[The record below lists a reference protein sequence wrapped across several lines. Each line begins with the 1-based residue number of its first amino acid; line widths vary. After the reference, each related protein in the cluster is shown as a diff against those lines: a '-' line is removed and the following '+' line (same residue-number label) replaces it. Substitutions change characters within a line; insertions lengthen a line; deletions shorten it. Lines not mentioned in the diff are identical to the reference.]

1 MSTIPS
7 FELNDGNRILQL
19 GFGVAQIPLRE
30 TAESVLTAL
39 EVGYRHLDTAHMYL
53 NERGVGEALQASAV
67 PRAELFLTG
76 KLDNPHHRPDDA
88 RRAFEETLSDLG
100 VEYLDLYLIH
110 WPLPTLYDGDF
121 VSTWK
126 TLEEFKEDGRA
137 RSIGVSNF
145 QIDHL
150 RRLARETETVPAVNQ
165 IEMHPYLFNEAVRVY
180 GAEHRTAT
188 AAWSPLGRGAV
199 LGDSTIGAIGQK
211 YGKSIAQVILRW
223 HIQLGNIVV
232 PKSATPSRMREN
244 FEVFDFELAPEDMD
258 AITALDRGEEGRT
271 GPHPDTF
278 ATLVVN
284 QPAT

>member
-1 MSTIPS
+1 MSAIPS
-7 FELNDGNRILQL
+7 LELNDGNRILQL
-19 GFGVAQIPLRE
+19 GFGVARIPLRE

-39 EVGYRHLDTAHMYL
+39 EVGYRHFDTAHMYL
-53 NERGVGEALQASAV
+53 NESGVGEGLRASGV
-67 PRAELFLTG
+67 PRSEVFVTG
-76 KLDNPHHRPDDA
+76 KLDNLYHRPDDA
-88 RRAFEETLSDLG
+88 RRAFDSTLSELG
-100 VEYLDLYLIH
+100 FEYLDLYLIH

-126 TLEEFKEDGRA
+126 TLEEFKRDGRA

-145 QIDHL
+145 QVEHL

-165 IEMHPYLFNEAVRVY
+165 IEMHPYLLNDEVRSY
-180 GAEHRTAT
+180 GVEHGISTE
-188 AAWSPLGRGAV
+188 AWSPLGRGAV
-199 LGDSTIGAIGQK
+199 LGDSTIGDIGQK

-232 PKSATPSRMREN
+232 PKSATPARIREN
-244 FEVFDFELAPEDMD
+244 FEIFNFQLAPDDID
-258 AITALDRGEEGRT
+258 AITALDRGENGRT

-284 QPAT
+284 HPAT

>member
-1 MSTIPS
+1 MSTSPS
-7 FELNDGNRILQL
+7 LELNDGHRILQL

-39 EVGYRHLDTAHMYL
+39 EAGYRHFDTAHMYL
-53 NERGVGEALQASAV
+53 NERGVGEGLRASGL
-67 PRAELFLTG
+67 PRSEVFVTG
-76 KLDNPHHRPDDA
+76 KLDNPDHRPDDA
-88 RRAFEETLSDLG
+88 RRAFEKTLSALG
-100 VEYLDLYLIH
+100 FEYLDLYLIH

-121 VSTWK
+121 VATWK
-126 TLEEFKEDGRA
+126 TLEEFKRDRRA

-145 QIDHL
+145 QVDHL

-165 IEMHPYLFNEAVRVY
+165 IELHPYLLNEELSAY
-180 GAEHRTAT
+180 GIEHGIAT

-199 LGDSTIGAIGQK
+199 LGDAAINAIGQK

-232 PKSATPSRMREN
+232 PKSATPARIREN
-244 FEVFDFELAPEDMD
+244 LEIFDFDLAPEDMD
-258 AITALDRGEEGRT
+258 AITALDRGEDGRT

-284 QPAT
+284 QPTT